1 MSRRNICNKLSVEF
15 APGRIIRWRKRRF
28 VVVDC
33 TGFEAIIAREVGKR
47 RLERIPVAEA
57 QPDHSINQR
66 AISVTNL
73 VAVPEDKWQTAVRQF
88 TVLKRLLE
96 MDGIE
101 RTRAAVEKVAKI
113 LKKHPATIY
122 RWIESYNCSGR
133 LSELLR
139 KNRADRGKSR
149 LSSKVD
155 TIIEDA
161 IKKIYLTAEQPHIS
175 AVIEEVNLQCFKA
188 GLKKPAANTVRRRI
202 ATLSDRLKLEKR
214 KGKKAAAEKYEPIK
228 GHFPGADFPLAVAQI
243 DHTPMDVIV
252 VDEEHRQPIQR
263 PSLTVVIDVY
273 SRMVLGFSIYLEK
286 PSAFTVGM
294 AIAHAILPKENWLAG
309 VGVQAEWP
317 CWGKMRTIHCDNA
330 KEFRGTVIGR
340 ACQDHDITIEHR
352 PPREPRYGGHI
363 ERGFGTWLA
372 RARRLKGTTFS
383 NVVQKGDYD
392 SEGRAILTRAEL
404 EKWFT
409 IYVTKVYA
417 NTLHKG
423 IKTTPLARYKEGI
436 LGSSDRPGVG
446 LPDRIA
452 EPTVFML
459 DFMPFE
465 ERTIQEYGV
474 VIDHIYFW
482 DDALRPWIHARD
494 PEDSKHPRKFTFRIN
509 PRDMREIYFR
519 DPTNNSYIPIPYR
532 DRTRPPVSRWEIQA
546 AEKRLREAGHARVDE
561 VLIFQAIEEMRRL
574 EQESEHKTKKARRAR
589 EMRYRTPRHPS
600 TTPAQPSAT
609 EPNFGAPTIP
619 GTDRYADRVEAF
631 KGIVEPE

>member
-1 MSRRNICNKLSVEF
+1 LSRRNISNKLSVEF

-252 VDEEHRQPIQR
+252 VDEEHRQPIVANNVER
-263 PSLTVVIDVY
+263 SVAPNLAKITA
-273 SRMVLGFSIYLEK
+273 SRI
-286 PSAFTVGM
+286 
-294 AIAHAILPKENWLAG
+294 
-309 VGVQAEWP
+309 
-317 CWGKMRTIHCDNA
+317 
-330 KEFRGTVIGR
+330 
-340 ACQDHDITIEHR
+340 
-352 PPREPRYGGHI
+352 
-363 ERGFGTWLA
+363 
-372 RARRLKGTTFS
+372 
-383 NVVQKGDYD
+383 
-392 SEGRAILTRAEL
+392 
-404 EKWFT
+404 
-409 IYVTKVYA
+409 
-417 NTLHKG
+417 
-423 IKTTPLARYKEGI
+423 
-436 LGSSDRPGVG
+436 
-446 LPDRIA
+446 
-452 EPTVFML
+452 
-459 DFMPFE
+459 
-465 ERTIQEYGV
+465 
-474 VIDHIYFW
+474 
-482 DDALRPWIHARD
+482 
-494 PEDSKHPRKFTFRIN
+494 
-509 PRDMREIYFR
+509 
-519 DPTNNSYIPIPYR
+519 
-532 DRTRPPVSRWEIQA
+532 
-546 AEKRLREAGHARVDE
+546 
-561 VLIFQAIEEMRRL
+561 
-574 EQESEHKTKKARRAR
+574 
-589 EMRYRTPRHPS
+589 
-600 TTPAQPSAT
+600 
-609 EPNFGAPTIP
+609 
-619 GTDRYADRVEAF
+619 
-631 KGIVEPE
+631 